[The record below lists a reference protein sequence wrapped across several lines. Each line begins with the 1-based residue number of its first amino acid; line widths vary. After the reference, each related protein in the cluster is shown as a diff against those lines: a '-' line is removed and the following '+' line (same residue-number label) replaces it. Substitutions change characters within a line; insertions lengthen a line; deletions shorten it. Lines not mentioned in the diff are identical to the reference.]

1 MPRLKKKNTFPTLR
15 VSPVAVMTLP
25 FLLLMAALAVAVVFH
40 TSRGEETA
48 LPQALDKELELIAIE
63 DYLAAL
69 LINEVPFPGEPAF
82 KNAADSK
89 AAMEAIVWTIHSRR
103 APLPTGYTRRQVA
116 ATPSTNLI
124 DILTAANQMEGFF
137 KTDDDRHAFAPRV
150 KERVD
155 YLNLLGQRDDT
166 PTITE
171 LLDYAYAIAHG
182 YVEGNALPF
191 ADPFAGLTHLSPDD
205 VTGSPYGWMT
215 DDPAFHPG
223 GNFIRIPDDFG
234 GSLGGNRFF
243 TLRKTPLPPPDDAKN
258 VLDDSPAN

>member
-1 MPRLKKKNTFPTLR
+1 MPRLKKKSTFPTLR
-15 VSPVAVMTLP
+15 VSPATVITLP
-25 FLLLMAALAVAVVFH
+25 FLLMMAALAVAVVFH
-40 TSRGEETA
+40 TSRGEAPA
-48 LPQALDKELELIAIE
+48 LPQAMEEEIDIIAVE

-89 AAMEAIVWTIHSRR
+89 AAMEAILWTIHSRR
-103 APLPTGYTRRQVA
+103 AALPTGYTRRQVA
-116 ATPSTNLI
+116 ATPSTNLV

-137 KTDDDRHAFAPRV
+137 KTDDDRHTFAPRV

-171 LLDYAYAIAHG
+171 LLGYARTAAHDY
-182 YVEGNALPF
+182 VLGNALPF
-191 ADPFAGLTHLSPDD
+191 PNPFASLTNLPPDE

-215 DDPAFHPG
+215 DDPVFHPG
-223 GNFIRIPDDFG
+223 GNFIRIPDNAG

-243 TLRKTPLPPPDDAKN
+243 TLRKTPLASTNDAP
-258 VLDDSPAN
+258 VVANE